1 MNYGLKILNSGGFVQ
16 IDDTYENTVLVA
28 SGSASASASNI
39 WGSPVRVNFTA
50 VTGAPILCIKFDS
63 SSAYCCVMDIA
74 SSYFEFALLSGAD
87 LSKGVS
93 GTIQWRVYAKK
104 PSGISVSGY
113 GLVVRNA
120 ADTPVFSSNETY
132 PRIAAVLNGCPYVP
146 NASNKAVS
154 TINYGISLSAPF
166 LMVPATLLYY
176 TNNNDGYFAYNYFCF
191 RTNGLGVVQTAAF
204 STDTYYLINYYAS
217 PTTRPF
223 YYLPQGVLYS

>member
-28 SGSASASASNI
+28 FGSASASASNMHI
-39 WGSPVRVNFTA
+39 SPVRVNFTA
-50 VTGAPILCIKFDS
+50 VTGAPLLCIKFES
-63 SSAYCCVMDIA
+63 SSAYCCVIDIT

-87 LSKGVS
+87 LLTGVS

-104 PSGISVSGY
+104 PSSISVSGY

-120 ADTPVFSSNETY
+120 AGTPVFFSNETY
-132 PRIAAVLNGCPYVP
+132 PRIAAVLNGCPYVSS

-166 LMVPATLLYY
+166 LTVPATLLPY
-176 TNNNDGYFAYNYFCF
+176 TNSVGRGFNYFYF
-191 RTNGLGVVQTAAF
+191 RTNGLGVVQTAAE
-204 STDTYYLINYYAS
+204 SGSWY
-217 PTTRPF
+217 F